1 MEQSIAPLYNGTIYS
16 SGEVCTS
23 QIRDFQKAAVDK
35 VEFRQRLKSYGD
47 QPVQEVLDLVKS
59 WEKIVE

>member
-1 MEQSIAPLYNGTIYS
+1 MTS
-16 SGEVCTS
+16 SLGVFTDS
-23 QIRDFQKAAVDK
+23 QAGSFGRC
-35 VEFRQRLKSYGD
+35 EFRLKSDGD

>member
-1 MEQSIAPLYNGTIYS
+1 LA
-16 SGEVCTS
+16 SGAS

-35 VEFRQRLKSYGD
+35 VELRERLKSYGG
-47 QPVQEVLDLVKS
+47 QPVQEVLELVKN